1 MLYPTTATGAAIEHV
16 LFEGQHNLSA
26 AAAVAPPIIV
36 VVAAAAS
43 HASSLASL
51 ARRGDGQPMRA
62 VEAHLCEGRGQG
74 VVRRETLLC
83 EVSTSGDEY
92 RLYI

>member
-1 MLYPTTATGAAIEHV
+1 MLYPTTATGAAVEHV
-16 LFEGQHNLSA
+16 LFEGQHNLAA
-26 AAAVAPPIIV
+26 AAAVAPPIV
-36 VVAAAAS
+36 VVLTAAS
-43 HASSLASL
+43 LASSLASL